1 MDEEGSR
8 GLCSKA
14 KPRRQTMSQTAVSPV
29 PHYAAPALRTDHG
42 VGFWLL
48 AIALLIALM
57 VVVGGLTRLTGSGLS
72 ITEWRPV
79 TGAIP
84 PLSEADW
91 AAEFAKYQGTTQY
104 EQINR
109 GMGLAG
115 FKSIYWW
122 EWGHR
127 FLGRLIGF
135 VFLFPFLYFVAKRRI
150 DRPLIV
156 RLGVIFALGAAQG
169 ALGWWMVESGLAG
182 RVSVSHYRLAAH
194 LGLAVILFG
203 YVLWT
208 ALEVFGVKRT
218 RSVQAARR
226 KPLAIALAV
235 LVFLQIILGAF
246 VAGLDAGL
254 AFSDWPTFGGFWIPP
269 GLYDLQPWWLNH
281 FDNHALAHFQH
292 RNVGYLAALL
302 AIFTYVSL
310 RRAGADRPVRIA
322 GIHVVLIVV
331 LQVVLGIFAVVTMVA
346 LHVAALHQ
354 ITALA
359 LFGAALWLVYTLT
372 GHDTAASAR

>member
-1 MDEEGSR
+1 
-8 GLCSKA
+8 
-14 KPRRQTMSQTAVSPV
+14 MSQTAVSP
-29 PHYAAPALRTDHG
+29 APAYTAPAMRTDHG
-42 VGFWLL
+42 VGLWLL
-48 AIALLIALM
+48 VIAGLIALM

-79 TGAIP
+79 TGALP

-104 EQINR
+104 ELINR

-115 FKSIYWW
+115 FKTIYWW
-122 EWGHR
+122 EWAHR

-135 VFLFPFLYFVAKRRI
+135 VFLFPFLYFAVKRRI
-150 DRPLIV
+150 DRPLIL
-156 RLGVIFALGAAQG
+156 RLGVIFLLGAAQG

-194 LGLAVILFG
+194 LGLAVLLFG
-203 YVLWT
+203 TLLWT
-208 ALEVFGVKRT
+208 ALEVFGARRT
-218 RSVQAARR
+218 QNAETARR
-226 KPLAIALAV
+226 KPYAVALAA
-235 LVFLQIILGAF
+235 LVFLQILLGAF

-254 AFSDWPTFGGFWIPP
+254 AFSDWPTFGGALIPP

-292 RNVGYLAALL
+292 RNVGYLTGLL
-302 AIFTYVSL
+302 AIALYVSL
-310 RRAGADRPVRIA
+310 RRAGADRPVRVA
-322 GIHVVLIVV
+322 GIHVVLIVL
-331 LQVVLGIFAVVTMVA
+331 LQVLLGIFTVVTMVS
-346 LHVAALHQ
+346 LHVAAMHQ

-359 LFGAALWLVYTLT
+359 LFGVSLWLVYSLQ
-372 GHDTAASAR
+372 RVR